1 MPPFPPPSHSPV
13 AITLI
18 IVVAALIALGML
30 LRWQHDRQRLAVL
43 KLAIEK
49 GVTHLPA
56 ALPMWLSSLRQGIML
71 ATLGVALLIVGGV
84 AVAMAHGHGPQ
95 LMQPWGAMGPGP
107 QMMRVGHGNGQ
118 RAASI
123 PPPGARLGFGP
134 PANGKNPPPLGGAN
148 GPGNAGREFGPPGGF
163 PPRSVMG
170 PRYQRFPPPG
180 MQQQKMLGLGSL
192 AIGFIL
198 TLLGATRIAFA
209 NIERK
214 YFVADESQSSDFPNA
229 PDVP

>member
-1 MPPFPPPSHSPV
+1 MPPFPPPAHSPV
-13 AITLI
+13 VITLI

-84 AVAMAHGHGPQ
+84 AVVMAHGHGSQ
-95 LMQPWGAMGPGP
+95 LMRPGPG
-107 QMMRVGHGNGQ
+107 MMRVGHPNGQ
-118 RAASI
+118 RAASMPWPGATSGFRPPADGKNM
-123 PPPGARLGFGP
+123 PPP
-134 PANGKNPPPLGGAN
+134 GGAN
-148 GPGNAGREFGPPGGF
+148 GPGNAGQVFGPPGGF

-170 PRYQRFPPPG
+170 PRYQRFMPPG
-180 MQQQKMLGLGSL
+180 MQQQKMLGLGTL

-214 YFVADESQSSDFPNA
+214 YFVADESQSSDFPTA